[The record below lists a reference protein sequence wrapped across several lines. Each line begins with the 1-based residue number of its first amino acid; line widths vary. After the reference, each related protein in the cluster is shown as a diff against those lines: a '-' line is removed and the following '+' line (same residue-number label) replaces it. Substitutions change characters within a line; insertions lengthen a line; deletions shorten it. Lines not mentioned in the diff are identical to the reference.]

1 MRCMPGAAPPE
12 PLSDGT
18 AIAVL
23 PSRAPWTGM
32 SALIWR
38 ILVWPMPLTRHPVLL
53 KRVMAVLKPAGP
65 ALAAALT
72 GCGNGMTGPVAI
84 GPVESERHAR
94 CTTTSETRCFMLGE
108 ALAPSVFL
116 SRVRAH
122 RGIGNSLHWVLDV
135 TVNEDRQRTGEGN
148 GAENMAM
155 MRRMA
160 LNMAGGMAEKKKTS
174 MRSRLER
181 AGWNNDF
188 LLEII
193 QVASCGMAEHEKI
206 QER

>member
-1 MRCMPGAAPPE
+1 MPTWPSLVVGRRISSGGFRNWSMACPSHDAFSALFRILDPVG
-12 PLSDGT
+12 LQH
-18 AIAVL
+18 VL
-23 PSRAPWTGM
+23 PG
-32 SALIWR
+32 
-38 ILVWPMPLTRHPVLL
+38 
-53 KRVMAVLKPAGP
+53 
-65 ALAAALT
+65 LA
-72 GCGNGMTGPVAI
+72 
-84 GPVESERHAR
+84 
-94 CTTTSETRCFMLGE
+94 
-108 ALAPSVFL
+108 
-116 SRVRAH
+116 RVRAH
-122 RGIGNSLHWVLDV
+122 RGIGNSLHWVLDA

>member
-1 MRCMPGAAPPE
+1 MRKVCYTRQAAGE
-12 PLSDGT
+12 LDT
-18 AIAVL
+18 LAKRDAKLARQLLEVIDTI
-23 PSRAPWTGM
+23 RANPDRVAMVSVQGFNDVHRVRKRHY
-32 SALIWR
+32 R
-38 ILVWPMPLTRHPVLL
+38 IIFNFTDEVVEIR
-53 KRVMAVLKPAGP
+53 
-65 ALAAALT
+65 
-72 GCGNGMTGPVAI
+72 AI

-94 CTTTSETRCFMLGE
+94 CTTTSETRCFLLGE

-116 SRVRAH
+116 ARVRAH

>member
-18 AIAVL
+18 AIAFL

-65 ALAAALT
+65 AFAAALT
-72 GCGNGMTGPVAI
+72 GCGNGMAGPVAV

-94 CTTTSETRCFMLGE
+94 GNATSETRCFLLGE

-116 SRVRAH
+116 ARVRAH

-174 MRSRLER
+174 MRRRLER

-193 QVASCGMAEHEKI
+193 QTASCGMAEHEKI